1 MSLLIVGSVALDSI
15 ESHAGRVKDVVGG
28 SAVYASYAASLFTRP
43 AIVGV
48 VGDDFPQTEVTSLK
62 RKGIDT
68 QGLERVPGGKT
79 FRWGGRY
86 AEDMIQRETLF
97 TELNVFETFQ
107 PTLSPSYRS
116 IRDVFL
122 ANIDP
127 DLQLDV
133 LRQVRNPRL
142 VVCDTMNLWIDTK
155 RPSLLKLL
163 KRTDPVRKID
173 ALLLNDEEA
182 RMLGDAASL
191 AAAARSIARLGVS
204 RRTAPARRG
213 DARLHRT
220 EPLRII
226 IKKGEHGCMMFGPE
240 GVFAAP
246 ALPLAKAKDP
256 TGAGD
261 TFAGGMLG
269 WLAGRALTPANWRR
283 AILAGTAMASFCV
296 EDFGVKRLRGLE
308 REDFRKRV
316 DELRAMMAVGKM

>member
-1 MSLLIVGSVALDSI
+1 MSLLIVGSVALDSV
-15 ESHAGRVKDVVGG
+15 ESRAGRVTDVVGG

-48 VGDDFPQTEVTSLK
+48 VGDDFPATEVTNLK
-62 RKGIDT
+62 RRGIDT
-68 QGLERVPGGKT
+68 EGLERVSGGKT

-86 AEDMIQRETLF
+86 AEDMNQRETLF

-107 PTLSPSYRS
+107 PRLSPSHRR

-142 VVCDTMNLWIDTK
+142 VVCDTMNLWINAK

-173 ALLLNDEEA
+173 ILLLNDEEA

-191 AAAARSIARLGVS
+191 AQAARSIARLGV
-204 RRTAPARRG
+204 AR
-213 DARLHRT
+213 RT

-246 ALPLAKAKDP
+246 ALPVANVKDP

-261 TFAGGMLG
+261 AFAGGMLG

-296 EDFGVKRLRGLE
+296 EDFGVKRLRGLR

-316 DELRAMMAVGKM
+316 EELRAMTTVGKM